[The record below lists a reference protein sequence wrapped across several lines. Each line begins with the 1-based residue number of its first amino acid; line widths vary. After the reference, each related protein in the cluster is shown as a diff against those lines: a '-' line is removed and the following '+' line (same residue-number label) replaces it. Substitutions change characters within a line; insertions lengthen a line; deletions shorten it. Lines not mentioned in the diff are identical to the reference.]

1 MLVIDQDR
9 IDAVLT
15 WPALVDALDAGHRL
29 GRGQTHDVL
38 LEEGGDILLS
48 RTAWK
53 AGYGIG
59 IKTVTGFFGN
69 PGRTPPLPSVQ
80 GVFVLFDHDDGR
92 PLAVIDG
99 AGITAW
105 KTAADSA
112 LGSRYLSRPD
122 ARCLLMVG
130 AGALARPLI
139 RAHLSVRPAI
149 EKVLVWNR
157 TPARAEA
164 LAAELRARRSR
175 GRGRHRPRRRGRSGR
190 HRQQRHPDRAAADR
204 RAHGSSPGPI
214 STSWARSRPRM
225 READDAALRRGRLFV
240 DARETTLEHIGEL
253 KIPIAQGVIGRDD
266 VVADLYDLAAGFAWQ
281 RSAGDITIYKNGGG
295 AHLDLMTAIAIY
307 RGARRAILAGDG
319 QVLGQHHE
327 AGTCGDG
334 QAEAEDRA
342 CNALDRRALRR
353 RQHGHRAAAPGH
365 FVRRVQE
372 PGVDRHA
379 AAAGRQAFG
388 AADRLA
394 HALGGNGRHALPDG
408 PSHRWR
414 EPSKADASHSPA
426 RWLSGRLRCRS
437 SLA

>member
-139 RAHLSVRPAI
+139 GAHLSVRPAI
-149 EKVLVWNR
+149 EKVSLWNR

-164 LAAELRARRSR
+164 LAAELTAE
-175 GRGRHRPRRRGRSGR
+175 GLVVEVATNL
-190 HRQQRHPDRAAADR
+190 AAAAA
-204 RAHGSSPGPI
+204 RADIISSATRTERPLIEGAWLQPG
-214 STSWARSRPRM
+214 THLDLVGAFTATM

-281 RSAGDITIYKNGGG
+281 RRAGDITIYKNGGG

-307 RGARRAILAGDG
+307 RGAGE
-319 QVLGQHHE
+319 Q
-327 AGTCGDG
+327 
-334 QAEAEDRA
+334 
-342 CNALDRRALRR
+342 
-353 RQHGHRAAAPGH
+353 
-365 FVRRVQE
+365 
-372 PGVDRHA
+372 
-379 AAAGRQAFG
+379 
-388 AADRLA
+388 
-394 HALGGNGRHALPDG
+394 
-408 PSHRWR
+408 S
-414 EPSKADASHSPA
+414 
-426 RWLSGRLRCRS
+426 
-437 SLA
+437 

>member
-1 MLVIDQDR
+1 VLVIDQER

-15 WPALVDALDAGHRL
+15 WPSLVEALDAGHRL

-69 PGRTPPLPSVQ
+69 PARTPALPSVQ

-92 PLAVIDG
+92 PLAIIDG

-139 RAHLSVRPAI
+139 RAHLSVRPVI
-149 EKVLVWNR
+149 ERVLVWNR

-164 LAAELRARRSR
+164 LAAQLRAEGLAVEIAADLAVAVGQADIISSATRTE
-175 GRGRHRPRRRGRSGR
+175 RPVIEGAWLRSGT
-190 HRQQRHPDRAAADR
+190 HLDLVGAFTA
-204 RAHGSSPGPI
+204 S
-214 STSWARSRPRM
+214 M
-225 READDAALRRGRLFV
+225 REVDDAALRRGRMFV
-240 DARETTLEHIGEL
+240 DARETTLDHIGEL
-253 KIPIAQGVIGRDD
+253 MIPIASGVIGRDD

-281 RSAGDITIYKNGGG
+281 RSAGDITIFKNGGG
-295 AHLDLMTAIAIY
+295 AHLDLMTAIAIW
-307 RGARRAILAGDG
+307 RGAG
-319 QVLGQHHE
+319 E
-327 AGTCGDG
+327 
-334 QAEAEDRA
+334 
-342 CNALDRRALRR
+342 
-353 RQHGHRAAAPGH
+353 
-365 FVRRVQE
+365 
-372 PGVDRHA
+372 
-379 AAAGRQAFG
+379 
-388 AADRLA
+388 
-394 HALGGNGRHALPDG
+394 
-408 PSHRWR
+408 
-414 EPSKADASHSPA
+414 
-426 RWLSGRLRCRS
+426 RS
-437 SLA
+437 

>member
-1 MLVIDQDR
+1 VLVIDQER

-15 WPALVDALDAGHRL
+15 WPSLVDALDAGHKL

-59 IKTVTGFFGN
+59 VKTVTGFFGN
-69 PGRTPPLPSVQ
+69 PARTPPLPSVQ

-130 AGALARPLI
+130 AGALAKPLI
-139 RAHLSVRPAI
+139 QAHCSVRPALD
-149 EKVLVWNR
+149 KVLIWNR
-157 TPARAEA
+157 TPARAGA
-164 LAAELRARRSR
+164 LAAELGAE
-175 GRGRHRPRRRGRSGR
+175 GL
-190 HRQQRHPDRAAADR
+190 AVEVAADLAVAVAQADIVSCATR
-204 RAHGSSPGPI
+204 TEQPLIEGGWLKPGAHLDLVGAFTAS
-214 STSWARSRPRM
+214 M

-253 KIPIAQGVIGRDD
+253 KIPIARGVIGRDD
-266 VVADLYDLAAGFAWQ
+266 VVADLYDLATGFTWQ
-281 RSAGDITIYKNGGG
+281 RAQDDITIYKNGGG

-307 RGARRAILAGDG
+307 RGA
-319 QVLGQHHE
+319 
-327 AGTCGDG
+327 
-334 QAEAEDRA
+334 AER
-342 CNALDRRALRR
+342 
-353 RQHGHRAAAPGH
+353 P
-365 FVRRVQE
+365 
-372 PGVDRHA
+372 
-379 AAAGRQAFG
+379 
-388 AADRLA
+388 
-394 HALGGNGRHALPDG
+394 
-408 PSHRWR
+408 
-414 EPSKADASHSPA
+414 
-426 RWLSGRLRCRS
+426 
-437 SLA
+437 